1 MSIRIRSL
9 ESKPVAVAQEAVEA
23 LRAGIRGAVALNGE
37 PGYEEAR
44 TVWNAMVDRKPGLVV
59 RALGAADV
67 CAAIDFAREHGLLV
81 SIRSGGHQIAG
92 HSVAEGALLLDLS
105 LMKSVR
111 VDAATRTA
119 WVEPGATLGDVD
131 KETAASDLVLPTGI
145 NSTTGIAG
153 LTLGGGFGW
162 LTRKHGMTL
171 DNLKSADVVTAN
183 GKRLRASETENPDLF
198 WAIRGGG
205 GNFGV
210 VTAFEF
216 TLHPMRRE
224 ILAGLIVHP
233 FAEAGR
239 LYRAYREIAPRLPE
253 EMAVWTVCRK
263 APPLPFLPA
272 EWHGREIFV
281 FAVCYADDPAK
292 GEKALA
298 ELRAL
303 GKPIADV
310 VGPSAFA
317 GWQTAF
323 DPLLAAGSRNYW
335 KSHDFANLP
344 DDLID
349 TLARALED
357 SPAPDCEIF
366 IAQVG
371 GAMARVAPGATAY
384 PQRAAHF
391 IMNVHT
397 RWADK
402 AKDDA
407 CRTWAR
413 DVFNRTAA
421 FSMGTA
427 YINFMPEDETDRVN
441 GVYGGNLRRL
451 QEVKAKYDP
460 GNLFRVNHN
469 VEPAKAMVAAQ

>member
-1 MSIRIRSL
+1 MTVQIRSL
-9 ESKPVAVAQEAVEA
+9 ELKPVAVSEDAVGA
-23 LRAGIRGAVALNGE
+23 LRAGIRGTVALNGDA
-37 PGYEEAR
+37 GYEEAR

-67 CAAIDFAREHGLLV
+67 CAAVNFARENGLLI

-92 HSVAEGALLLDLS
+92 HSVAEGAVLLDLS

-111 VDAATRTA
+111 VDAAAKTA

-131 KETAASDLVLPTGI
+131 KETAASGLVLPTGI

-162 LTRKHGMTL
+162 LTRKYGMTL
-171 DNLKSADVVTAN
+171 DNLLSADVVTAD
-183 GKRLRASETENPDLF
+183 GKRLRASATENPDLF

-210 VTAFEF
+210 VTGFEF
-216 TLHPMRRE
+216 ALHPMRGE

-233 FAEAGR
+233 FAEAPR

-253 EMAVWTVCRK
+253 ELAVWTVCRK
-263 APPLPFLPA
+263 APPLPFLP
-272 EWHGREIFV
+272 EQWHGREIFA
-281 FAVCYADDPAK
+281 FAVCYAGDPAE
-292 GEKALA
+292 GEKAVA
-298 ELRAL
+298 EVRAL
-303 GKPIADV
+303 GQPIADV

-323 DPLLAAGSRNYW
+323 DPLLAPGMRNYW
-335 KSHDFANLP
+335 KSHDFADLP
-344 DDLID
+344 DELID
-349 TLARALED
+349 RLATALDD

-371 GAMARVAPGATAY
+371 GAMARVAPDATAY
-384 PQRAAHF
+384 PQRNAHY

-402 AKDDA
+402 ARDDA
-407 CRTWAR
+407 CRAWAR
-413 DVFNRTAA
+413 DVFARTAPY
-421 FSMGTA
+421 SMGTA

-441 GVYGGNLRRL
+441 GVYGGNLKRL
-451 QEVKAKYDP
+451 QEVKARYDP

-469 VEPAKAMVAAQ
+469 VKPVKVMEPAK

>member
-1 MSIRIRSL
+1 MTVQIRSL
-9 ESKPVAVAQEAVEA
+9 ELKPVAVSEDAVGA
-23 LRAGIRGAVALNGE
+23 LRAGIRGTVALNGDA
-37 PGYEEAR
+37 GYEEAR

-67 CAAIDFAREHGLLV
+67 CAAVNFARENGLLI

-92 HSVAEGALLLDLS
+92 HSVAEGAVLLDLS

-111 VDAATRTA
+111 VDAAAKIA

-131 KETAASDLVLPTGI
+131 KETAASGLVLPTGI

-162 LTRKHGMTL
+162 LTRKYGMTL
-171 DNLKSADVVTAN
+171 DNLLSADVVTAD
-183 GKRLRASETENPDLF
+183 GKRLRASATENPDLF

-210 VTAFEF
+210 VTGFEF
-216 TLHPMRRE
+216 ALHPMRGE
-224 ILAGLIVHP
+224 ILAGLIIHP
-233 FAEAGR
+233 FAEARR

-253 EMAVWTVCRK
+253 ELAVWTVCRK
-263 APPLPFLPA
+263 APPLPFLP
-272 EWHGREIFV
+272 EQWHGREIFA
-281 FAVCYADDPAK
+281 FAVCYAGDPAE
-292 GEKALA
+292 GEKAVA
-298 ELRAL
+298 EVRAL
-303 GKPIADV
+303 GQPIADV

-323 DPLLAAGSRNYW
+323 DPLLAPGMRNYW
-335 KSHDFANLP
+335 KSHDFADLP
-344 DDLID
+344 DELID
-349 TLARALED
+349 RLATALDD

-371 GAMARVAPGATAY
+371 GAMARVAPDATAY
-384 PQRAAHF
+384 PQRNAHY

-402 AKDDA
+402 ARDDA
-407 CRTWAR
+407 CRAWAR
-413 DVFNRTAA
+413 DVFARTAPY
-421 FSMGTA
+421 SMGTA

-441 GVYGGNLRRL
+441 GVYGGNLKRL
-451 QEVKAKYDP
+451 QEVKARYDP

-469 VEPAKAMVAAQ
+469 VKPVKVMEPAK

>member
-1 MSIRIRSL
+1 MTVQIRSL
-9 ESKPVAVAQEAVEA
+9 ESKPVAVADDAVEA
-23 LRAGIRGAVALNGE
+23 LRARLRGTVALNGDA
-37 PGYEEAR
+37 GYDEAR

-59 RALGAADV
+59 RARGAGDV
-67 CAAIDFAREHGLLV
+67 CAAVDFARENGLLLSV
-81 SIRSGGHQIAG
+81 RSGGHQIAG
-92 HSVAEGALLLDLS
+92 HSVAEGAVLLDLS

-111 VDAATRTA
+111 VDAAARTA

-131 KETAASDLVLPTGI
+131 KETAANGLVLPTGI

-171 DNLKSADVVTAN
+171 DNLISADVVTAD
-183 GKRLRASETENPDLF
+183 GRRLRASETENPDLF

-210 VTAFEF
+210 VTGFEF
-216 TLHPMRRE
+216 ALHPMRGE

-233 FAEAGR
+233 FAEAPR
-239 LYRAYREIAPRLPE
+239 LYRAYRDLAPRLPE
-253 EMAVWTVCRK
+253 ELAVWTVCRK
-263 APPLPFLPA
+263 APPLPFLPEA
-272 EWHGREIFV
+272 WHGREIFV
-281 FAVCYADDPAK
+281 FAVCHTGDPAE

-298 ELRAL
+298 EVRAL

-310 VGPSAFA
+310 VGPATFA

-323 DPLLAAGSRNYW
+323 DPLLAPGMRNYW
-335 KSHDFANLP
+335 KSHDFADLA

-349 TLARALED
+349 TLSTALGD

-384 PQRAAHF
+384 PQRNAHY

-397 RWADK
+397 RWTDRAG
-402 AKDDA
+402 DDA
-407 CRTWAR
+407 CRAWAR
-413 DVFNRTAA
+413 DVFARTAP

-441 GVYGGNLRRL
+441 GVYGGNLKRL
-451 QEVKAKYDP
+451 QEIKARYDP

-469 VEPAKAMVAAQ
+469 VAPARAMVAAQ

>member
-1 MSIRIRSL
+1 MTVHIRSL
-9 ESKPVAVAQEAVEA
+9 ELKPVAVSDDAVEA
-23 LRAGIRGAVALNGE
+23 LRARLRGTVALAGE
-37 PGYEEAR
+37 PGYDEAR

-59 RALGAADV
+59 RARGAADV
-67 CAAIDFAREHGLLV
+67 AAAVDFARDNGLLLSV
-81 SIRSGGHQIAG
+81 RSGGHQIAG
-92 HSVAEGALLLDLS
+92 HAVAEGAVLLDLS
-105 LMKSVR
+105 PMRSVR
-111 VDAATRTA
+111 VDAAARTA

-131 KETAASDLVLPTGI
+131 RETAANGLVLPTGI

-171 DNLKSADVVTAN
+171 DNLISADVVTAD
-183 GKRLRASETENPDLF
+183 GRRLRASKSENPDLF

-210 VTAFEF
+210 VTGFEF
-216 TLHPMRRE
+216 ALHPMRGE

-233 FAEAGR
+233 FAEAPR

-253 EMAVWTVCRK
+253 DLALWTVCRK
-263 APPLPFLPA
+263 APPLPFLPE
-272 EWHGREIFV
+272 EWHGSEVFV
-281 FAVCYADDPAK
+281 FAVCHTGDPAE

-298 ELRAL
+298 EVRAL

-310 VGPSAFA
+310 VGPATFA

-323 DPLLAAGSRNYW
+323 DPLLAPGMRNYW
-335 KSHDFANLP
+335 KSHDFAELP
-344 DDLID
+344 DALID
-349 TLARALED
+349 TLVTAFDD

-371 GAMARVAPGATAY
+371 GAMARVAAEATAY

-391 IMNVHT
+391 IMNIHT
-397 RWADK
+397 RWAD
-402 AKDDA
+402 AAGDGA
-407 CRTWAR
+407 CRAWAR
-413 DVFNRTAA
+413 DLFERTAA
-421 FSMGTA
+421 HSMGTA
-427 YINFMPEDETDRVN
+427 YINFMPEDEAERV
-441 GVYGGNLRRL
+441 GGAYGGNLARL
-451 QEVKAKYDP
+451 REVKARYDP

-469 VEPAKAMVAAQ
+469 VSPARAMVAAQ

>member
-1 MSIRIRSL
+1 MTVQIRSL
-9 ESKPVAVAQEAVEA
+9 ESIPVAVSEDAVGA
-23 LRAGIRGAVALNGE
+23 LRAGVRGTVALSGE
-37 PGYEEAR
+37 AGYEEAR

-67 CAAIDFAREHGLLV
+67 CAAVNFARENGLLI

-92 HSVAEGALLLDLS
+92 HSVAEGAVLLDLS

-111 VDAATRTA
+111 VDTAAKTA

-131 KETAASDLVLPTGI
+131 QETAANGLVLPMGI

-162 LTRKHGMTL
+162 LTRKYGMTL

-183 GKRLRASETENPDLF
+183 GKRLRASETENSDLF

-210 VTAFEF
+210 VTGFEF
-216 TLHPMRRE
+216 ALHPMRSE

-233 FAEAGR
+233 FAEAAR
-239 LYRAYREIAPRLPE
+239 LYRAYRKIAPSLPE
-253 EMAVWTVCRK
+253 ETAVWTVCRK
-263 APPLPFLPA
+263 APPLPFLPE
-272 EWHGREIFV
+272 EWHGREVFV
-281 FAVCYADDPAK
+281 FAVCHTGDPAAA
-292 GEKALA
+292 EKALA

-303 GKPIADV
+303 GKPLADV
-310 VGPSAFA
+310 VGPSTFA

-323 DPLLAAGSRNYW
+323 DPLLAPGMRNYW
-335 KSHDFANLP
+335 KSHDFADIP
-344 DDLID
+344 DDLIAVLS
-349 TLARALED
+349 TALDD

-371 GAMARVAPGATAY
+371 GAMARVAPDATAY
-384 PQRAAHF
+384 PQRAAHY

-397 RWADK
+397 RWAEK
-402 AKDDA
+402 AGDDA
-407 CRTWAR
+407 CRAWAR
-413 DVFNRTAA
+413 KVFERTAP

-427 YINFMPEDETDRVN
+427 YINFMPEDEADRVN
-441 GVYGGNLRRL
+441 GVYGGNLKRL

-469 VEPAKAMVAAQ
+469 VRPVKAMMAAQ

>member
-1 MSIRIRSL
+1 MTVQIRSL
-9 ESKPVAVAQEAVEA
+9 ELKPVAVSEDAVGA
-23 LRAGIRGAVALNGE
+23 LRAGIRGTVALNGDA
-37 PGYEEAR
+37 GYEEAR

-67 CAAIDFAREHGLLV
+67 CAAVNFARENGLLI

-92 HSVAEGALLLDLS
+92 HSVAEGAVLLDLS

-111 VDAATRTA
+111 VDAAAKIA

-131 KETAASDLVLPTGI
+131 KETAASGLVLPTGI

-162 LTRKHGMTL
+162 LTRKYGMTL
-171 DNLKSADVVTAN
+171 DNLLSADVVTAD
-183 GKRLRASETENPDLF
+183 GKRLRASATENPDLF

-210 VTAFEF
+210 VTGFEF
-216 TLHPMRRE
+216 ALHPMRGE
-224 ILAGLIVHP
+224 ILAGLIIHP
-233 FAEAGR
+233 FAEAPR

-253 EMAVWTVCRK
+253 ELAVWTVCRK
-263 APPLPFLPA
+263 APPLPFLP
-272 EWHGREIFV
+272 EQWHGREIFA
-281 FAVCYADDPAK
+281 FAVCYAGDPAE
-292 GEKALA
+292 GEKAVA
-298 ELRAL
+298 EVRAL
-303 GKPIADV
+303 GQPIADV

-323 DPLLAAGSRNYW
+323 DPLLAPGMRNYW
-335 KSHDFANLP
+335 KSHDFADLP
-344 DDLID
+344 DELID
-349 TLARALED
+349 RLATALDD

-371 GAMARVAPGATAY
+371 GAMARVAPDATAY
-384 PQRAAHF
+384 PQRNAHY

-402 AKDDA
+402 ARDDA
-407 CRTWAR
+407 CRAWAR
-413 DVFNRTAA
+413 DVFARTAPY
-421 FSMGTA
+421 SMGTA

-441 GVYGGNLRRL
+441 GVYGGNLKRL
-451 QEVKAKYDP
+451 QEVKARYDP

-469 VEPAKAMVAAQ
+469 VKPVKVMEPAK

>member
-1 MSIRIRSL
+1 MTVQIRSL
-9 ESKPVAVAQEAVEA
+9 ELKPVAVSEDAVEA
-23 LRAGIRGAVALNGE
+23 LRARIRGTVALNGDA
-37 PGYEEAR
+37 GYEEAR

-67 CAAIDFAREHGLLV
+67 CAAVNFARENGLLI

-92 HSVAEGALLLDLS
+92 HSVAEGAVLLDLS

-111 VDAATRTA
+111 VDAAAKTA

-131 KETAASDLVLPTGI
+131 KETSASGLVLPTGI

-162 LTRKHGMTL
+162 LTRKYGMTL
-171 DNLKSADVVTAN
+171 DNLLSADVVTAD
-183 GKRLRASETENPDLF
+183 GKRLRASATENPDLF

-210 VTAFEF
+210 VTGFEF
-216 TLHPMRRE
+216 ALHPMRGE
-224 ILAGLIVHP
+224 ILAGLIIHP
-233 FAEAGR
+233 FAEARR

-253 EMAVWTVCRK
+253 ELAVWTVCRK
-263 APPLPFLPA
+263 APPLPFLP
-272 EWHGREIFV
+272 EQWHGREIFA
-281 FAVCYADDPAK
+281 FAVCYAGDPAE
-292 GEKALA
+292 GEKAVA
-298 ELRAL
+298 EVRAL
-303 GKPIADV
+303 GQPIADV

-323 DPLLAAGSRNYW
+323 DPLLAPGMRNYW
-335 KSHDFANLP
+335 KSHDFADLP
-344 DDLID
+344 DELID
-349 TLARALED
+349 RLATALDD

-371 GAMARVAPGATAY
+371 GAMARVAPDATAY
-384 PQRAAHF
+384 PQRNAHY

-402 AKDDA
+402 ARDDA
-407 CRTWAR
+407 CRAWAR
-413 DVFNRTAA
+413 GVFTRTAPY
-421 FSMGTA
+421 SMGTA

-441 GVYGGNLRRL
+441 GVYGGNLKRL
-451 QEVKAKYDP
+451 QEVKARYDP

-469 VEPAKAMVAAQ
+469 VKPVKVMEPAK

>member
-1 MSIRIRSL
+1 MTVQIRSL
-9 ESKPVAVAQEAVEA
+9 ELKPVAVSEDAVGA
-23 LRAGIRGAVALNGE
+23 LRAKVRGTVALEGDA
-37 PGYEEAR
+37 GYEEAR

-67 CAAIDFAREHGLLV
+67 CAAVNFARDNGLLI

-92 HSVAEGALLLDLS
+92 HSVAEGAVLLDLS
-105 LMKSVR
+105 LMKSVH
-111 VDAATRTA
+111 VDAAARTA
-119 WVEPGATLGDVD
+119 WVEPGATLADVD
-131 KETAASDLVLPTGI
+131 KETAANGLVLPMGI

-162 LTRKHGMTL
+162 LTRKYGMTL
-171 DNLKSADVVTAN
+171 DNLRSADVVTAD
-183 GKRLRASETENPDLF
+183 GRRLHASETEHPDLF

-210 VTAFEF
+210 VTGFEF
-216 TLHPMRRE
+216 ALHPMRAE

-239 LYRAYREIAPRLPE
+239 LYRA
-253 EMAVWTVCRK
+253 WTVCRK
-263 APPLPFLPA
+263 APPLPFLP
-272 EWHGREIFV
+272 EDWHGREIFV
-281 FAVCYADDPAK
+281 FAVCYAGDPAE
-292 GEKALA
+292 GEKALR
-298 ELRAL
+298 ELRGL

-310 VGPSAFA
+310 VGPNPFT
-317 GWQTAF
+317 GWQAAF
-323 DPLLAAGSRNYW
+323 DPLLTPGMRNYW
-335 KSHDFANLP
+335 KSHDFADLP
-344 DDLID
+344 DDLIE
-349 TLARALED
+349 TISQALAD

-384 PQRAAHF
+384 PQRNAHY
-391 IMNVHT
+391 IMNIHT
-397 RWADK
+397 RWADR
-402 AKDDA
+402 ARDDA
-407 CRTWAR
+407 CRAWAR
-413 DVFNRTAA
+413 DVFKRTAP

-441 GVYGGNLRRL
+441 GVYGGNLKRL
-451 QEVKAKYDP
+451 QQVKAKYDP

-469 VEPAKAMVAAQ
+469 VKPALAMAAAE

>member
-1 MSIRIRSL
+1 MTVQIRSL
-9 ESKPVAVAQEAVEA
+9 ELKPVAVSEDAVGA
-23 LRAGIRGAVALNGE
+23 LRAQIRGTVALDGE

-67 CAAIDFAREHGLLV
+67 CAAVNFARENGLLI

-92 HSVAEGALLLDLS
+92 HSVAEGAVLLDLS

-111 VDAATRTA
+111 VDASAKTA

-131 KETAASDLVLPTGI
+131 KETAANGLVLPTGI

-162 LTRKHGMTL
+162 LTRKYGMTL
-171 DNLKSADVVTAN
+171 DNLISADVVTAD
-183 GKRLRASETENPDLF
+183 GKRRRASDTENPDLF

-205 GNFGV
+205 GNFGI
-210 VTAFEF
+210 VTGFEF
-216 TLHPMRRE
+216 ALHPMRGE
-224 ILAGLIVHP
+224 VLAGLIVHP
-233 FAEAGR
+233 FAEARR

-253 EMAVWTVCRK
+253 ELAVWTVCRK
-263 APPLPFLPA
+263 APPLPFLP
-272 EWHGREIFV
+272 EDWHGREIFV
-281 FAVCYADDPAK
+281 FAVCYAGDPAE
-292 GEKALA
+292 GEKALK
-298 ELRAL
+298 ELRGL

-310 VGPSAFA
+310 VGPNPFT

-323 DPLLAAGSRNYW
+323 DPLLAPGSRNYW
-335 KSHDFANLP
+335 KSHDFADLP

-349 TLARALED
+349 SLSRALDD

-371 GAMARVAPGATAY
+371 GAMARVAPGETAY
-384 PQRAAHF
+384 PQRTAHY
-391 IMNVHT
+391 IMNIHT
-397 RWADK
+397 RWVDK
-402 AKDDA
+402 ARDEA
-407 CRTWAR
+407 CRAWAR
-413 DVFNRTAA
+413 DVFKRTAP

-441 GVYGGNLRRL
+441 GVYGSNLKRL
-451 QEVKAKYDP
+451 QELKAKYDP

-469 VEPAKAMVAAQ
+469 VKPVKVMEAAQ

>member
-1 MSIRIRSL
+1 MTVQIRSL
-9 ESKPVAVAQEAVEA
+9 ELKPVAVSEDAVGA
-23 LRAGIRGAVALNGE
+23 LRAGIRGTVALNGDA
-37 PGYEEAR
+37 GYEEAR

-67 CAAIDFAREHGLLV
+67 CAAVNFARENGLLI

-92 HSVAEGALLLDLS
+92 HSVAEGAVLLDLS

-111 VDAATRTA
+111 VDAAAKTA

-131 KETAASDLVLPTGI
+131 KETAASGLVLPTGI

-162 LTRKHGMTL
+162 LTRKYGMTL
-171 DNLKSADVVTAN
+171 DNLLSADVVTAD
-183 GKRLRASETENPDLF
+183 GKRLRASATENPDLF

-210 VTAFEF
+210 VTGFEF
-216 TLHPMRRE
+216 ALHPMRGE
-224 ILAGLIVHP
+224 ILAGLIIHA
-233 FAEAGR
+233 FAEARR

-253 EMAVWTVCRK
+253 ELAVWTVCRK
-263 APPLPFLPA
+263 APPLPFLP
-272 EWHGREIFV
+272 EQWHGREIFA
-281 FAVCYADDPAK
+281 FAVCYAGDPAE
-292 GEKALA
+292 GEKAVA
-298 ELRAL
+298 EVRAL
-303 GKPIADV
+303 GQPIADV

-323 DPLLAAGSRNYW
+323 DPLLAPGMRNYW
-335 KSHDFANLP
+335 KSHDFADLP
-344 DDLID
+344 DELID
-349 TLARALED
+349 RLATALDD

-371 GAMARVAPGATAY
+371 GAMARVAPDATAY
-384 PQRAAHF
+384 PQRNAHY

-402 AKDDA
+402 ARDDA
-407 CRTWAR
+407 CRAWAR
-413 DVFNRTAA
+413 DVFARTAPY
-421 FSMGTA
+421 SMGTA

-441 GVYGGNLRRL
+441 GVYGGNLKRL
-451 QEVKAKYDP
+451 QEVKARYDP

-469 VEPAKAMVAAQ
+469 VKPVKVMEPAK